1 MVMLEIYLCTEN
13 LYVVNGVPV
22 VEQERG
28 QREALDYMYKYLEKP
43 WLKFYDEDVPP
54 EVEIPE
60 KPLYWILEEAA
71 RLQPNKTALFFL
83 GTRITYKELYSQ
95 AKTFAGFLKSIGVGK
110 SDIVG
115 LLLPNTPQ
123 FVIAYYGSLLAGAT
137 VSPMNVLYTPSEIRF
152 QLKDNSAKV
161 LVALDLFK
169 EKVEAALPDTVEKVV
184 WTGIQDYLPSI
195 KAFLFS
201 LKFKPPKVK
210 EDERNTTF
218 KKALKAEPIKEPE
231 EVEPGE
237 DLAALMYTG
246 GTTGL
251 PKGAMLTHYNL
262 LSNVIQIDAWFERGA
277 KGRDVYVGALPWFH
291 IYGMNAV
298 LNAGIFRA
306 ATILTYPRWT
316 LDTVLRDIQK
326 HKATVFHG
334 VPTMYVAIINHP
346 KIGKFNLRSLE
357 YCISGAAP
365 LPVAVA
371 KKFEELTGA
380 KLREGYGLTE
390 TSPVTHVNP
399 MKGNARPGSIGIPV
413 PSTIAA
419 IADPEKPVF
428 LKPGEI
434 GEIVVSGP
442 QVMKGYYNRPEENS
456 KAFFEA
462 GGLRWFR
469 TGDMGYMD
477 EDGFFYVVD
486 RKKDLIKYKGYSVYP
501 REIEEVLYKHEC
513 IKEAAVIGVPHEEFN
528 EVPKAFIVLKPEC
541 EGKID
546 EEQLLNYLKEN
557 LAPYKVPKSIEFRKD
572 LPKSAVGKVLRR
584 LLREE
589 ELEKLKKHK

>member
-1 MVMLEIYLCTEN
+1 M
-13 LYVVNGVPV
+13 
-22 VEQERG
+22 VEQEKG
-28 QREALDYMYKYLEKP
+28 SGEIQEYVKAYLEKP
-43 WLKFYDEDVPP
+43 WLRFYDEEVPS
-54 EVEIPE
+54 EVEVPE

-71 RLQPNKTALFFL
+71 RLYPRRTALYFL
-83 GTRITYKELYSQ
+83 GTHITYSGLLRR
-95 AKTFAGFLKSIGVGK
+95 AKAFAGFLRSIGVGK
-110 SDIVG
+110 GDVVG

-123 FVIAYYGSLLAGAT
+123 FAIAYYGSLFAGAT
-137 VSPMNVLYTPSEIRF
+137 VSPMNVLYTPSEIRY
-152 QLKDNSAKV
+152 QLSDNKAKV

-169 EKVEAALPDTVEKVV
+169 DKVEAALPDNVERVV
-184 WTGIQDYLPSI
+184 WTGIQDYLSPL
-195 KAFLFS
+195 KAFLYS
-201 LKFKPPKVK
+201 LKFKPPKIR
-210 EDERNTTF
+210 EDERNASF
-218 KKALKAEPIKEPE
+218 RRALRSEPIDKPA
-231 EVEPGE
+231 EVDPHD

-262 LSNVIQIDAWFERGA
+262 LSNVIQIDAWFERGR
-277 KGRDVYVGALPWFH
+277 KGKDVYVGVLPWFH

-316 LDTVLRDIQK
+316 IDTVLRDIQK

-334 VPTMYVAIINHP
+334 VPTMYVAIINHE
-346 KIGKFNLRSLE
+346 KIRKFNLRSLE

-413 PSTIAA
+413 PSTLAA
-419 IADPEKPVF
+419 IADPEKPQF

-442 QVMKGYYNRPEENS
+442 QVMKGYYNRPEEND
-456 KAFFEA
+456 KAFFDAE
-462 GGLRWFR
+462 GLRWFR

-513 IKEAAVIGVPHEEFN
+513 IQEAAVIGVPHEEFN
-528 EVPKAFIVLKPEC
+528 EVPKAFVVLKPEC
-541 EGKID
+541 EGKVD
-546 EEQLLNYLKEN
+546 EGQIIGYLKEN
-557 LAPYKVPKSIEFRKD
+557 LAPYKVPKTVEFRRE

-589 ELEKLKKHK
+589 ELKKISEKTK